1 MHYFPICLD
10 ITGRHCAVIGGGRV
24 AERKVRA
31 LMEHAARVTVISPE
45 VTEELAVFHAE
56 GRLAWLKREYREDDL
71 ADVFLVIAA
80 TDDPE
85 VQRRVHAEADKH
97 NILLN
102 VADVP
107 KWCNFILPATVRRGD
122 LSISVSTGGKSP
134 ALASRLRKELEK
146 QFGPEYEVLLYLLG
160 RLRSDVLARGKPHEE
175 NKDLFN
181 QLLHPKMVEWVR
193 NGDWES
199 VETHIRNN
207 VDSEIASA
215 SVQDAKILYKQ
226 AFAGSELK

>member
-10 ITGRHCAVIGGGRV
+10 IAGRHCVVIGGGRV

-31 LMEHAARVTVISPE
+31 LMEYDARVTVISPE
-45 VTEELAVFHAE
+45 MTEALASLHEKERLIWLNRAYQE
-56 GRLAWLKREYREDDL
+56 GDL
-71 ADVFLVIAA
+71 TDVFLVIAA
-80 TDDPE
+80 TGDPD
-85 VQRRVHAEADKH
+85 VQKRVHDEANRN

-134 ALASRLRKELEK
+134 ALASHLRQKLEE
-146 QFGPEYEVLLYLLG
+146 QFGSEYEVLLSLLG
-160 RLRSDVLARGKPHEE
+160 GLRSEVLDQGRPHEE

-199 VETHIRNN
+199 IETHIRNY
-207 VDSEIASA
+207 VGSEIASS
-215 SVQDAKILYKQ
+215 SVQNAKAMHEQ
-226 AFAGSELK
+226 DFAGSEVK